1 MTNYMGIISN
11 ITGVST
17 TKVCSE
23 ARDAQTAEIRHIGMY
38 MYYTRENMGLMKI
51 AGLYQRKSHATVK
64 HAIHRVQE
72 LLSIND
78 SKTIQIIAAINK
90 QIKRNNDIDMKH
102 LLQIASNKLMIT
114 KGETY
119 SPVSEVIIT
128 TVEPEYILLGEISE
142 NRIVKTPLS

>member
-1 MTNYMGIISN
+1 M
-11 ITGVST
+11 
-17 TKVCSE
+17 
-23 ARDAQTAEIRHIGMY
+23 
-38 MYYTRENMGLMKI
+38 
-51 AGLYQRKSHATVK
+51 K

-90 QIKRNNDIDMKH
+90 QIKRNNGIDMKH

-119 SPVSEVIIT
+119 LPVSEVIIT

-142 NRIVKTPLS
+142 NRIVKTPKTETFRFIASKEDLEMLRDRINQEIASLPIINQSHG